1 MAEVIAF
8 DAELHAGRAS
18 ALRCGQGGSDSC
30 SFPPESSVIGE
41 KQKISA
47 CASHL
52 AGAVREAHGMP
63 PRR

>member
-8 DAELHAGRAS
+8 DAGLHIGRSS
-18 ALRCGQGGSDSC
+18 AQRCGQGGADSC
-30 SFPPESSVIGE
+30 SESPEFSVSGE

-52 AGAVREAHGMP
+52 AGAVREAEGMP
-63 PRR
+63 RRR

>member
-8 DAELHAGRAS
+8 DPSLHTGRAS
-18 ALRCGQGGSDSC
+18 AERCGQGGSDSC
-30 SFPPESSVIGE
+30 SSPPEFSVLGE

-47 CASHL
+47 CSGHL
-52 AGAVREAHGMP
+52 AGAVREADGMP

>member
-8 DAELHAGRAS
+8 DPELHAGRAS
-18 ALRCGQGGSDSC
+18 AERCGQGGSDSC
-30 SFPPESSVIGE
+30 SVPPEFSVTGQ

-47 CASHL
+47 CANHL
-52 AGAVREAHGMP
+52 AGAVREADGMP